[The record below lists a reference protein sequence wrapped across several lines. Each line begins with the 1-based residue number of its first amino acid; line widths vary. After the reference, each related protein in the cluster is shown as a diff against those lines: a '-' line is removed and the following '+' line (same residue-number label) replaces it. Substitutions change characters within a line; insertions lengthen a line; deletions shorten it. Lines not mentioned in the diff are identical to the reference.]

1 MKGLLITNNQ
11 ERISILEKTVSINTE
26 NNNEEQLANY
36 LQDLLNQHGIKSEK
50 LPFAPN
56 RSNLITS
63 IGSNESKSILALT
76 GHMDTV
82 NSGEISAWKNNPFKL
97 TEINDKLFGRG
108 TSDMKS
114 GLIAIVIA
122 LIELHD
128 EKISIPGQ
136 VRLIATGGEEK
147 GQLGAADL
155 LGRGLIQDIESLIVA
170 EPSRLSN
177 PTGGKETQFA
187 IFAQNGVLDYEI
199 VSHGKS
205 AHSSMP
211 NLGINAI
218 DNLNYYLN
226 QQKQYFDD
234 LMKHDDKVLGK
245 IVPVNSMITGGEQIN
260 SVPEYAKLTAKIR
273 TTKLY
278 DADKIISDLKA
289 LIDKINQL
297 PNMNLE
303 FKLLRKLSPV
313 ITNTNSKIIN
323 LVSKYTPEFFD
334 QKITLRTVAGT
345 TDAATFVSENQH
357 MNIVQVGPGN
367 ESSHMVNEY
376 VNKSAFINYID
387 FIKKIIVEYFKN

>member
-1 MKGLLITNNQ
+1 
-11 ERISILEKTVSINTE
+11 
-26 NNNEEQLANY
+26 
-36 LQDLLNQHGIKSEK
+36 
-50 LPFAPN
+50 
-56 RSNLITS
+56 
-63 IGSNESKSILALT
+63 
-76 GHMDTV
+76 
-82 NSGEISAWKNNPFKL
+82 
-97 TEINDKLFGRG
+97 
-108 TSDMKS
+108 
-114 GLIAIVIA
+114 
-122 LIELHD
+122 
-128 EKISIPGQ
+128 
-136 VRLIATGGEEK
+136 
-147 GQLGAADL
+147 
-155 LGRGLIQDIESLIVA
+155 
-170 EPSRLSN
+170 
-177 PTGGKETQFA
+177 
-187 IFAQNGVLDYEI
+187 
-199 VSHGKS
+199 
-205 AHSSMP
+205 MP

-334 QKITLRTVAGT
+334 QK
-345 TDAATFVSENQH
+345 
-357 MNIVQVGPGN
+357 
-367 ESSHMVNEY
+367 
-376 VNKSAFINYID
+376 
-387 FIKKIIVEYFKN
+387 